1 MTKLF
6 SKGKPN
12 ILVLDAIMGNGK
24 TQRIKQI
31 ILETK
36 QPVIYIT
43 TLLEEAHTV
52 VGAIVDEKGTCKR

>member
-43 TLLEEAHTV
+43 PLL
-52 VGAIVDEKGTCKR
+52 